1 VTPRLPRLS
10 DYEGVAPSG
19 AVAFIRHLSRDL
31 AGKVFLHVNATRAG
45 GGVAEI
51 LHRLLPLLDDVGVRS
66 RWEVIAGPP
75 EFFTATKR
83 IHNTLQ
89 GADLPFTPAM
99 REAYLEANR
108 RAVAQLDLAADL
120 VMIHDPQP
128 AALVEARSPRAKWIW
143 RCHIDLS
150 RPERA
155 TWRFL
160 EPFVRKYDGAVFH
173 LASFTPRLPI
183 PCYLIHPSIDP
194 LADKNREMEAGEVE
208 RRVAA
213 LGIPLDRPLLLQVS
227 RYDPFKDPIGVIRAF
242 RLVRRVRD
250 CVLALAGGGA
260 ADDPEGAEV
269 LAHVREEADGDP
281 DIHVLHL
288 PNDAHLDINA
298 LQRAA
303 TVVIQKSTREGF
315 GLTVAEAMWK
325 GKAVVGGAAGGIA
338 KQIQDGVTGHLV
350 HSVEGC
356 AYAVRRLLSEPEERR
371 RMGELAREHAR
382 RNVLITRQMADYLQM
397 LRLHTA

>member
-1 VTPRLPRLS
+1 VTAPRLAQY
-10 DYEGVAPSG
+10 DGVAPSG
-19 AVAFIRHLSRDL
+19 AVELIRHLARDL
-31 AGKVFLHVNATRAG
+31 AGKSFLHVNSTRAG

-51 LHRLLPLLDDVGVRS
+51 LSRLLPLLEDVGVRT
-66 RWEVIAGPP
+66 RWEVIGGPP
-75 EFFTATKR
+75 EFFVATKR

-89 GADLPFTPAM
+89 GAELPFTPAM
-99 REAYLEANR
+99 QEAYLEANR
-108 RAVAQLDLAADL
+108 QASRQLDLEADL

-128 AALVEARSPRAKWIW
+128 AGLVDARHPGSSWIW

-150 RPERA
+150 RPERP
-155 TWRFL
+155 TWKFL
-160 EPFVRKYDGAVFH
+160 ERFVRRFDGAVFH
-173 LASFTPRLPI
+173 LASFARRLPI

-194 LADKNREMEAGEVE
+194 LADKNRELERGEIE

-213 LGIPLDRPLLLQVS
+213 LGVPLDRPMLLQVS
-227 RYDPFKDPIGVIRAF
+227 RFDPFKDPAGVIRAY
-242 RLVRRVRD
+242 RLVRKQRD
-250 CVLALAGGGA
+250 CVLVLAGGGA
-260 ADDPEGAEV
+260 GDDPEGTEV
-269 LAHVREEADGDP
+269 LARVREEASGDP
-281 DIHVLHL
+281 DVHVLAL

-325 GKAVVGGAAGGIA
+325 GKAVVGGATGGIV
-338 KQIQDGVTGHLV
+338 KQIEDGVTGYLV

-356 AYAVRRLLSEPEERR
+356 AYAIRRLLNDPVARR

-382 RNVLITRQMADYLQM
+382 QNLLITRHLADYLQM
-397 LRLHTA
+397 LRLHAA